1 MVFVIHNLNIKNKM
15 DKIGQYTIVEEI
27 GQGGM
32 GIVFKVIDESGDHFA
47 LKKCQDVNDIR
58 RFKREVKI
66 QQSLSHQNIMP
77 IFESFLNDE
86 DPCFVMPLAKGN
98 VKILASKLCGE
109 IEKVCFIMNK
119 VFLAIAHLHQ
129 NGLYHRDIKPANIL
143 LGINNEILLSDFGL
157 AKMKHS
163 DSSDHTSSNRFIG
176 TYGYDAPEQIQ
187 GKNADERTDV
197 FQLGKTF
204 YELYT
209 CDYPHLFDSKKLTPG
224 LYHILQKATSHNPD
238 QRYQSVAEL
247 QQALKT
253 YQLSLNPESNP
264 IQSLESKLLQIEQLS
279 KSGSYNEDLYVAFIN
294 ELGTLQANQNV
305 FISLF
310 DKIPDYALIVFA
322 RQLKSHFEPFML
334 HYSDAL
340 NEFIKHP
347 IRFEYAEIVA
357 DKMEIIFL
365 NTESF
370 ILKGSA
376 IQNILRVAIHCNR
389 FAAMDTFDFLLQ
401 QIKDDDTAVYIAQ
414 LLHDDFEYYKN
425 LALRVDEIN
434 LHPAIN
440 EVRKRA
446 LPDPK
451 PDQFKVPDWLRS

>member
-1 MVFVIHNLNIKNKM
+1 MDIKGK
-15 DKIGQYTIVEEI
+15 YTIVEEI

-32 GIVFKVIDESGDHFA
+32 GIVFKVTDEIGNHFA
-47 LKKCQDVNDIR
+47 LKKCQDINDIR
-58 RFKREVKI
+58 RFRREVKI
-66 QQSLSHQNIMP
+66 QQSLTHQNIMP
-77 IFESFLNDE
+77 IVESFLNDD

-109 IEKVCFIMNK
+109 IDKVCFIMNK
-119 VFLAIAHLHQ
+119 VFLAISHLHQ

-176 TYGYDAPEQIQ
+176 TYGYDPEQMQ

-209 CDYPHLFDSKKLTPG
+209 CDYPHLFDNKKLTPG
-224 LYHILQKATSHNPD
+224 LYHILQKATNHDPD

-294 ELGTLQANQNV
+294 ELGTLQANQNI

-310 DKIPDYALIVFA
+310 DKIPEYALIIFA

-347 IRFEYAEIVA
+347 IRFGYAEIVA

-365 NTESF
+365 NTDSF
-370 ILKGSA
+370 VLKGRALQNTLRIA
-376 IQNILRVAIHCNR
+376 IICNR
-389 FAAMDTFDFLLQ
+389 YAAMDTFDFLLQ
-401 QIKDDDTAVYIAQ
+401 QIKDEATAVYIAQ
-414 LLHDDFEYYKN
+414 ILHDDFQYYKN
-425 LALRVDEIN
+425 LA
-434 LHPAIN
+434 
-440 EVRKRA
+440 RKRA

-451 PDQFKVPDWLRS
+451 PDQFKVPDWLSS